1 MKHIDNNESLKKKI
15 LDGVNTLADAVASTL
30 GPRGRNVILKQKQRK
45 PLITKD
51 GVTVAKFVSLSDP
64 FENAAAQIIKQA
76 AEETNTS
83 AGDGTTTSTVLARAI
98 LQKSQAALAAGA
110 CPVEMKRGIEKAV
123 EAITDNLKEMSRPI
137 SSMEDIER
145 IATVSANGDKGIGKI
160 IAMAVDKV
168 GKDGSISLQEAHS
181 SETSLDVYEG
191 FRFDSGLLAN
201 ALMTDERRQ
210 CMRYEKCLV
219 LVTDFKIDS
228 IEELMPA
235 LELAARDN
243 SPFIIIAE
251 HIEGQAL
258 GAIIWNKMNG
268 NMKVSAIKAPRY
280 GEERRSILEDL
291 AITIGA
297 TFVSQQSG
305 LKLRDVT
312 MTDFGHARIVE
323 ANKSTTTIVA
333 DENPHADAAVQE
345 RIEALKEQLK
355 DMDVGPEAVALQERI
370 TRLASGVAVIKVG
383 APTHVDMIEKKHRI
397 EDALEAVNAA
407 QLEGVLPGG
416 GTALI
421 RAVDTIEDY
430 DCEPGDQ
437 QRGAEIVF
445 EACEA
450 PFRTMCENAGL
461 SPDVMM
467 EKLRTAIKDNRVFTN
482 ENSKPWNGGIDIST
496 GKTVDMMEE
505 GIIDPLKVTRFA
517 LKNAASAASTLLTTN
532 FAIIEDDA

>member
-1 MKHIDNNESLKKKI
+1 
-15 LDGVNTLADAVASTL
+15 
-30 GPRGRNVILKQKQRK
+30 
-45 PLITKD
+45 
-51 GVTVAKFVSLSDP
+51 
-64 FENAAAQIIKQA
+64 
-76 AEETNTS
+76 
-83 AGDGTTTSTVLARAI
+83 
-98 LQKSQAALAAGA
+98 
-110 CPVEMKRGIEKAV
+110 
-123 EAITDNLKEMSRPI
+123 
-137 SSMEDIER
+137 
-145 IATVSANGDKGIGKI
+145 
-160 IAMAVDKV
+160 
-168 GKDGSISLQEAHS
+168 
-181 SETSLDVYEG
+181 
-191 FRFDSGLLAN
+191 
-201 ALMTDERRQ
+201 MTDERRQ

-219 LVTDFKIDS
+219 LVTDFKIDT

-235 LELAARDN
+235 LEIAARDN

-323 ANKSTTTIVA
+323 SNKSVTTIVA
-333 DENPHADAAVQE
+333 EDNPHADAAVQE

-355 DMDVGPEAVALQERI
+355 ELDVGPEAEKLQERI

-383 APTHVDMIEKKHRI
+383 APTHVDMVEKKHRI

-416 GTALI
+416 GVALI
-421 RAVDTIEDY
+421 RACQKVQLVL
-430 DCEPGDQ
+430 PNDQ
-437 QRGAEIVF
+437 HRGGEIIL
-445 EACEA
+445 EACKE
-450 PFRTMCENAGL
+450 PFKTMCRNAGL
-461 SPDVMM
+461 SEDV
-467 EKLRTAIKDNRVFTN
+467 ELNKVYGLDGTK
-482 ENSKPWNGGIDIST
+482 GIDIST
-496 GKTVDMMEE
+496 GDAVDMVEQ
-505 GIIDPLKVTRFA
+505 GIIDPLKVTKCA

-532 FAIIEDDA
+532 FAIIEDDSK